1 MNNFKNTGIPT
12 FLYFAGHTG
21 LKRYFQSK
29 LAMEKLIIHNL
40 CSFLLDKLLRDY

>member
-12 FLYFAGHTG
+12 FRYFAGHTG

-29 LAMEKLIIHNL
+29 LAIGKLIIHKFKAL
-40 CSFLLDKLLRDY
+40 SIYLRDY